1 MFRFP
6 SKINALR
13 FLREVGL
20 PIGTVLDV
28 GAHAETVELRLAL
41 PDKRHILFEPAAE
54 FHAALQKNY
63 AGMDYVIVPSALSDQ
78 DGEGNLRKL
87 AITGGDVTHSMLVDP
102 NDGAPSEKVRTMRL
116 DTFMKGRNDPKPYL
130 LKIDVDGH
138 EIPILR
144 GSDEIL
150 NDVSCLIVEAP
161 VDSLADR
168 LNFVLSKGFK
178 LFDIVDQCYYSGLL
192 DQVDMIF
199 LSKESLELPD
209 LCPKKTKKFDWQAWV
224 PVSNFENMVRQAME
238 PE

>member
-20 PIGTVLDV
+20 PIGTVPDV

-130 LKIDVDGH
+130 LKIDVTSS
-138 EIPILR
+138 ILVCLEASVAQVIR
-144 GSDEIL
+144 GAGRIAFARSP
-150 NDVSCLIVEAP
+150 S
-161 VDSLADR
+161 R
-168 LNFVLSKGFK
+168 LSWL
-178 LFDIVDQCYYSGLL
+178 
-192 DQVDMIF
+192 
-199 LSKESLELPD
+199 
-209 LCPKKTKKFDWQAWV
+209 
-224 PVSNFENMVRQAME
+224 VRRGRGIG
-238 PE
+238 